1 MTIVPAADV
10 ELDLA
15 RVPVVIHDAG
25 FRPSDLHV
33 RALGRAEGAEH
44 RLFRVRG
51 WTTLYPIEPG
61 LPDDAEHTLESDV
74 DTNGTEP
81 VFVRWTFAPRAD
93 G

>member
-33 RALGRAEGAEH
+33 RARGRAEGVDHA
-44 RLFRVRG
+44 RFRVRG
-51 WTTLYPIEPG
+51 WTTLYAIDPA
-61 LPDDAEHTLESDV
+61 LPDDADHTLESDV
-74 DTNGTEP
+74 DMNGAEP
-81 VFVRWTFAPRAD
+81 VFVRWTFALRAD

>member
-33 RALGRAEGAEH
+33 RARGRAEGAEH
-44 RLFRVRG
+44 ARFRPSG
-51 WTTLYPIEPG
+51 WTRSFLIDPA
-61 LPDDAEHTLESDV
+61 LPDDTEHTLESDV
-74 DTNGTEP
+74 DTSRVEP
-81 VFVRWTFAPRAD
+81 VFVRWSFAPSP
-93 G
+93 